1 MNCPKC
7 YSEENVKN
15 GRVLGKQR
23 YKCKECGCNYSQSKK
38 RGYSLDKKLMALQLY
53 LEGNGFRG
61 SGRILGVSN
70 VTILNWIRDFGKS
83 VKEYVLKNMPNDIRE
98 IEVVEMDEMW
108 HFTVKKNENS
118 GSGSP
123 SIDLIKKSSPTP
135 LVVAVRKP

>member
-1 MNCPKC
+1 MYCPKC

-23 YKCKECGCNYSQSKK
+23 YKCKACGCNYTQSKK

>member
-1 MNCPKC
+1 MYCPKC

-23 YKCKECGCNYSQSKK
+23 YKCKECGCNYTQSKK

-83 VKEYVLKNMPNDIRE
+83 VKEYVLNNMPNDIRE

-108 HFTVKKNENS
+108 HFTVKKTKTL
-118 GSGSP
+118 GLDRHR
-123 SIDLIKKSSPTP
+123 SI
-135 LVVAVRKP
+135 